1 MIRRRDVRQGRILFA
16 QSQPT
21 QAIGHEV
28 QVLEA
33 QGLAEEKIVYGS
45 WPIDVGEL
53 EASEADAAAWGHAKS
68 KSDVSAGSH
77 CFLLNNRECATVPY
91 LARQLSVFC
100 KLA

>member
-1 MIRRRDVRQGRILFA
+1 MDGY
-16 QSQPT
+16 
-21 QAIGHEV
+21 EV
-28 QVLEA
+28 QVPEVKS
-33 QGLAEEKIVYGS
+33 LAGEKTRSGR
-45 WPIDVGEL
+45 WPIGVSEL